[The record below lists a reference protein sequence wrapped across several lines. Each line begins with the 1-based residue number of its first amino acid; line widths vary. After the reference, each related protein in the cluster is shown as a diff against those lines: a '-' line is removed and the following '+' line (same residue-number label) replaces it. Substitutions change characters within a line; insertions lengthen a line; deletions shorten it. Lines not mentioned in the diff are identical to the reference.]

1 MQINICMWILHL
13 LPDALIAWIVN
24 LILIAGTVVTVAG
37 FFVRFIPFVNTYRIP
52 VQIVGILLLTAGVYF
67 QGGYTTE
74 IAWRE
79 RVREVE
85 AKLAVAEKQSAEVN
99 TEIVTKT
106 VTQTRIV
113 KERGDDI
120 VRYVDREVVKNQEVI
135 KFVEN
140 CPIPDIIINT
150 HNAAA
155 LNKPIEEKK

>member
-1 MQINICMWILHL
+1 VQINICMWILHL

-74 IAWRE
+74 MAWRE

-120 VRYVDREVVKNQEVI
+120 IRYVDRDVVKNQEVI
-135 KFVEN
+135 RFVEN
-140 CPIPDIIINT
+140 CPIPEIIINT

>member
-1 MQINICMWILHL
+1 M
-13 LPDALIAWIVN
+13 PDALIAWVVN
-24 LILIAGTVVTVAG
+24 MILIAGAVTTAAG

-52 VQIVGILLLTAGVYF
+52 VQIAGILLLITGVYF
-67 QGGYTTE
+67 EGGYTTE
-74 IAWRE
+74 MAWRE

-85 AKLAVAEKQSAEVN
+85 AKLQVAETRSAEVN
-99 TEIVTKT
+99 AEIVTRV

-113 KERGDDI
+113 RERGNDI

-140 CPIPDIIINT
+140 CPIPEIIVNT

-155 LNKPIEEKK
+155 LNRPIEGNK